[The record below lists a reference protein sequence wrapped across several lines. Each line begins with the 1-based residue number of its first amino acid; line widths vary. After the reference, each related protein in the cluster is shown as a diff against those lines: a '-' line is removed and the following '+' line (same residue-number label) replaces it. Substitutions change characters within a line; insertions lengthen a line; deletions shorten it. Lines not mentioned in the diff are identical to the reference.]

1 MMQTNQNN
9 AQQSLVVFGQSSL
22 FPVLSEEQLLK
33 TKKIL
38 FVTQLAIGDFAYLQ
52 SQFLAFKKKYPWI
65 VIDLWIDDL
74 RRTWC
79 FWKWNSLK
87 NYVVYDWVE
96 NCGLFK
102 KVYRQSYAW
111 PLFYSSIKQ
120 AAREEYPIA
129 VFFGMMRP
137 HQYVGYLRK
146 MAPQG
151 FLVSLVHPDKQY
163 RAYKD
168 LQALIPFDLNKEK
181 QTKHITQI
189 FAEWFEKLCGLQV
202 SLQDRQPF
210 VKLSNAWQ
218 IYGKL
223 QLVKWGVMRNNER
236 VCPLIFLNS
245 FAKSSKRCWSIE
257 RVTTLIKTLKLQL
270 PELAQAKF
278 LINALPEEVA
288 SVEKV
293 IKKSGLTNIIVF
305 TAQESFFQLPAV
317 LALADLVISV
327 DTSVVHLATAFKR
340 QLIVLMR
347 TKQLEWKPQDTE
359 RTEVIVAENDG
370 HVMSIQVDT
379 VVVAVQKMLQK
390 TTGIVR
396 D

>member
-9 AQQSLVVFGQSSL
+9 AQVAQVHLEPGSV
-22 FPVLSEEQLLK
+22 FPVLTEAQLLK

-38 FVTQLAIGDFAYLQ
+38 FVAQLAIGDFAYLQ
-52 SQFLAFKKKYPWI
+52 SQFAAFKKKYPWI
-65 VIDLWIDDL
+65 AIDLWIDDL

-87 NYVVYDWVE
+87 NYVIYDWVE
-96 NCGLFK
+96 NCGLFN

-120 AAREEYPIA
+120 AAREEYPIV
-129 VFFGMMRP
+129 VFIGMMRP

-146 MAPQG
+146 MSPNG
-151 FLVSLVHPDKQY
+151 FLVSLVQPDKQY
-163 RAYKD
+163 RVYKD
-168 LQALIPFDLNKEK
+168 LQATIPFDLNKEK

-189 FAEWFEKLCGLQV
+189 FADWFEKLCGLEV
-202 SLQDRQPF
+202 APQDRQPF
-210 VKLSNAWQ
+210 VKLSTAWQ
-218 IYGKL
+218 SYGKL

-245 FAKSSKRCWSIE
+245 FAKSSKRCWSVE
-257 RVTTLIKTLKLQL
+257 RVTELIRAVKLQL
-270 PELAQAKF
+270 PQLAQAKF
-278 LINALPEEVA
+278 LINALPEEVV
-288 SVEKV
+288 SVERAV
-293 IKKSGLTNIIVF
+293 KKSGLTDVIVF

-340 QLIVLMR
+340 PLIVLMR

-359 RTEVIVAENDG
+359 RTEVIVAENGG

-379 VVVAVQKMLQK
+379 VVDAVCKMMQKM
-390 TTGIVR
+390 TGIVR